1 MARHG
6 KTLREIMGL
15 RDSIGDIRIGD
26 TVRIVSGGHV
36 GRVEMIG
43 QHGLLLISGIHG
55 VYASWEV
62 EKEKRLE
69 SRTIIPPSFY
79 HR

>member
-1 MARHG
+1 MG

-15 RDSIGDIRIGD
+15 RDSYGDIKLGD
-26 TVRIVSGGHV
+26 EVRIISGGHV

-62 EKEKRLE
+62 EKVDKKE
-69 SRTIIPPSFY
+69 TA
-79 HR
+79 

>member
-1 MARHG
+1 VGKHE

-26 TVRIVSGGHV
+26 EVQIINSGHV
-36 GRVEMIG
+36 GKVEQIG
-43 QHGLLLISGIHG
+43 KHGLLKISGVFG

-62 EKEKRLE
+62 EKVDKKE
-69 SRTIIPPSFY
+69 TA
-79 HR
+79 